1 MRNDIALHLQ
11 KEGLKAALV
20 KRLPTKRCA
29 GDGWAGYLDSIG
41 TCNERPRRIA
51 TEAGLLGDPM
61 PGIHPM
67 LALVSDGA
75 AQFDI
80 LEHGLCLAHTKRR
93 IVRLTST

>member
-20 KRLPTKRCA
+20 KRLPTTRFA
-29 GDGWAGYLDSIG
+29 GDGWGGYLDRLG
-41 TCNERPRRIA
+41 TCNERPCRIA
-51 TEAGLLGDPM
+51 TEAGLLGSPIT
-61 PGIHPM
+61 GIHPM
-67 LALVSDGA
+67 LVLVSDGP

-93 IVRLTST
+93 MVRLTSP